1 MEKIKVIV
9 IAVVVFLFCILIGVL
24 WYMKQDEIS
33 DATQEKFL
41 EMEVTTDNFSECAAE
56 LLMVGGKLFY
66 NDHIEDGYCYVTGYF
81 AKSRIK
87 NNFADLAL
95 TKTDWDTFKD
105 AYWKNY
111 WIRKDKCH
119 RFFNDIGAIQLT
131 ELQGTTYLCFEIYDP
146 GLDFGYFDRSTHRAF
161 CFVTEEDLSEK
172 LKKAEKHLH
181 STGKPADP
189 YMN

>member
-24 WYMKQDEIS
+24 WYMKQSEIS
-33 DATQEKFL
+33 DATQEEFL
-41 EMEVTTDNFSECAAE
+41 EMEVTADNFSECAAE
-56 LLMVGGKLFY
+56 LLLVGGKLFY
-66 NDHIEDGYCYVTGYF
+66 IDHIEDGYCYVTGYF

-87 NNFADLAL
+87 NTFADLEL
-95 TKTDWDTFKD
+95 TKTDWDTFNN
-105 AYWKNY
+105 AYGKNY
-111 WIRKDKCH
+111 TMREDN
-119 RFFNDIGAIQLT
+119 RYFFLNDIGAIQLA
-131 ELQGTTYLCFEIYDP
+131 ELDGSTYLCFEIYDP